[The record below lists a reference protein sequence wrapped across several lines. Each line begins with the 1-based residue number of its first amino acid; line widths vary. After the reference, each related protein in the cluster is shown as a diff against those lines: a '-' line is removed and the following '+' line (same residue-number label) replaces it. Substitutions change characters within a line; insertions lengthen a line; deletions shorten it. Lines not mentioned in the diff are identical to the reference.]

1 MVSKQGSSLMA
12 PSPTLPPLFIAA
24 VHNCNH
30 LLSAQVVG
38 LLLRA
43 RKYNLVEVSLKS
55 EFKDTFNFQINFIW
69 TNWWYM
75 IYDIIYIQNRMKLKF
90 FSDYFPF

>member
-1 MVSKQGSSLMA
+1 MS
-12 PSPTLPPLFIAA
+12 ID
-24 VHNCNH
+24 CNH

-90 FSDYFPF
+90 FPTIFLSEKYNIHLYMPNFL